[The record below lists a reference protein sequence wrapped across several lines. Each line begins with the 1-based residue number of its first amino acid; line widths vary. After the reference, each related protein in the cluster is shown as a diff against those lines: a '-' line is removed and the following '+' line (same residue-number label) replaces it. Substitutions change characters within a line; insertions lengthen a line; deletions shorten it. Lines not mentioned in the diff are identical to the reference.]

1 MKIDQNLLDRYKNGT
16 CTKEELKWLK
26 HYFQKGDY
34 SELDIV
40 LREEWENSLS
50 KPSYNSEE
58 VKQQVWQELQSKRTI
73 IPKKEVGIN
82 RKLLRIAASIT
93 ILLAAAAI
101 FWLKDEV
108 INNQFVE
115 TINEGTMPKQ
125 IALEDGTSVW
135 LTPGS
140 ELQYPVPFEAHN
152 RTVNLS
158 GEARFEVAKD
168 KSRPFIVQTE
178 EVFTRVLGTTF
189 NIEAFPNRE
198 IIEVVLLEGKVAV
211 DIQQGTSILKAATLI
226 PGEAFTFQKSN
237 GVYTTTQLANTA
249 VYGWKEGIIHFH
261 RANIEEVVEALENWY
276 SISIQI
282 EDNSKTYESLVHRI
296 DTRKMDLQ
304 QVLEGISLVANY
316 RFKKTGPYEYLVVP
330 K

>member
-1 MKIDQNLLDRYKNGT
+1 MKIDQSLLDRYKNGT
-16 CTKEELKWLK
+16 CTKEELKWLR
-26 HYFQKGDY
+26 HYFQKGNF
-34 SELDIV
+34 SELDAV
-40 LREEWENSLS
+40 LRDEWENSLVE
-50 KPSYNSEE
+50 PFNNTEE
-58 VKQQVWQELQSKRTI
+58 IKQQVWQEFQSKQII
-73 IPKKEVGIN
+73 IPKKKIGID
-82 RKLLRIAASIT
+82 RKLLRIAASIA
-93 ILLAAAAI
+93 ILLAVAAVY
-101 FWLKDEV
+101 WLNNKIASNEFVEV
-108 INNQFVE
+108 IN
-115 TINEGTMPKQ
+115 EGILPKE

-140 ELQYPVPFEAHN
+140 QLQYPIPFEAQN
-152 RTVNLS
+152 RTVNLT

-211 DIQQGTSILKAATLI
+211 DIQQGESILKAATLT
-226 PGEAFTFQKSN
+226 PGEAFTFLKSN
-237 GVYTTTQLANTA
+237 GVFTTKQLTNTA

-276 SISIQI
+276 SINIKI

-296 DTRKMDLQ
+296 DTRKIDLQ
-304 QVLEGISLVANY
+304 QVLDGISLVANY
-316 RFKKTGPYEYLVVP
+316 RFEKTGPYEYLVVT